1 MDLLASLNDKQA
13 EAVQSLDGFFRVI
26 AGAGSGKT
34 KTLTHRFAWL
44 VREIGIPSNRILCV
58 TFTNK
63 AANEMKDRIVGLL
76 DGDMDLNMQFVCTF
90 HSFCVKVLRKEIPLL
105 GLHSDFKI
113 LDVEDQKLLMK
124 EMYKRQNISTKDY
137 PIDDVLHK
145 VDKLKGG
152 DEWMN
157 SVLVLLGRGQM
168 LIEPMMDESTKI
180 AIRYLSFQR
189 EMGGL
194 DFNDLITFTTYLFR
208 EYPEARKR
216 WSSRFDY
223 IMVDETQDNSILQ
236 WLLLDYLSEVHKNL
250 YVVGDP
256 DQAIYSF
263 RGAKPDFLVSLDQK
277 YSCKTIVLDQNYR
290 STPVILNAANNVIAN
305 NRNRVKKDLFT
316 KNDVKG
322 SLIDWYHAEDTDDES
337 IFVAHTVQRLLN
349 EKTDPKEIAVLFRI
363 SALSRSIEQAFIKAG
378 IPYQVFGGTRFFER
392 LEIKDSL
399 AFLSLLV
406 NDDDVSFL
414 RVVNKPARQL
424 GDAFLAELSRI
435 ANEKGTHLYPTL
447 RDNLGSTKMLSKPSA
462 KKFVALVE
470 QYRAKVGTQTISTLL
485 NDLLVDIGYMDFLR
499 NKEEEERL
507 DNIMELIGS
516 IKQYEDGYSAD
527 SIVSINQYLQ
537 DISLY
542 TNMDVEDDDESVKL
556 MTIHQSKGLEF
567 SNVFLIGFNES
578 VLPSFRA
585 LSDINPKKA
594 IEEERRL
601 AYVAITRAKSHL
613 YLSDVAWSFRGDQA
627 SSRFLGEIDPVYVH
641 QVQPVPAHVIQEM
654 NRLVCNP
661 RFGSQRRVFPVG
673 FRFRDSEYG
682 VGQIVDVNKEEEFYV
697 MVFKRNPDELVEILF
712 DDFDMKYLP
721 TYDKRSWPEPT
732 VGSQRF
738 VGRYGICTVLSVN
751 NIEETFVIQDSSGN
765 VRECNWEG

>member
-1 MDLLASLNDKQA
+1 M
-13 EAVQSLDGFFRVI
+13 
-26 AGAGSGKT
+26 
-34 KTLTHRFAWL
+34 
-44 VREIGIPSNRILCV
+44 
-58 TFTNK
+58 
-63 AANEMKDRIVGLL
+63 
-76 DGDMDLNMQFVCTF
+76 
-90 HSFCVKVLRKEIPLL
+90 
-105 GLHSDFKI
+105 
-113 LDVEDQKLLMK
+113 
-124 EMYKRQNISTKDY
+124 
-137 PIDDVLHK
+137 
-145 VDKLKGG
+145 
-152 DEWMN
+152 
-157 SVLVLLGRGQM
+157 
-168 LIEPMMDESTKI
+168 
-180 AIRYLSFQR
+180 
-189 EMGGL
+189 
-194 DFNDLITFTTYLFR
+194 
-208 EYPEARKR
+208 
-216 WSSRFDY
+216 
-223 IMVDETQDNSILQ
+223 
-236 WLLLDYLSEVHKNL
+236 
-250 YVVGDP
+250 
-256 DQAIYSF
+256 
-263 RGAKPDFLVSLDQK
+263 
-277 YSCKTIVLDQNYR
+277 
-290 STPVILNAANNVIAN
+290 
-305 NRNRVKKDLFT
+305 
-316 KNDVKG
+316 
-322 SLIDWYHAEDTDDES
+322 
-337 IFVAHTVQRLLN
+337 
-349 EKTDPKEIAVLFRI
+349 
-363 SALSRSIEQAFIKAG
+363 
-378 IPYQVFGGTRFFER
+378 
-392 LEIKDSL
+392 
-399 AFLSLLV
+399 
-406 NDDDVSFL
+406 
-414 RVVNKPARQL
+414 
-424 GDAFLAELSRI
+424 
-435 ANEKGTHLYPTL
+435 
-447 RDNLGSTKMLSKPSA
+447 
-462 KKFVALVE
+462 FVALVE

-485 NDLLVDIGYMDFLR
+485 NDLLVGIGYMDFLR

-613 YLSDVAWSFRGDQA
+613 YLSDVAWSFRGDQTP
-627 SSRFLGEIDPVYVH
+627 SRFLAEIDPVYVH

-732 VGSQRF
+732 VGSQRL

-751 NIEETFVIQDSSGN
+751 DIEETFVIQDSSCN